1 MEGLTRR
8 GLFVDA
14 GPVEEILPDPKDVV
28 FYEVVMEARRSEE
41 AYLVTG
47 NLKHFPSKT
56 FDVTPREMLDI
67 LGIQP

>member
-1 MEGLTRR
+1 
-8 GLFVDA
+8 
-14 GPVEEILPDPKDVV
+14 
-28 FYEVVMEARRSEE
+28 MEARRSEE

-56 FDVTPREMLDI
+56 FVVTPREMLDI